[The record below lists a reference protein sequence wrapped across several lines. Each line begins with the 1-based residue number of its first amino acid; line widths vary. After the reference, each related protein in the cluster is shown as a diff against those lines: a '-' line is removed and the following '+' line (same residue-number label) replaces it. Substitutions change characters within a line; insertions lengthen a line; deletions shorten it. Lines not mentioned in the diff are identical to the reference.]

1 MSHRAVALAS
11 RLYIIRVHARRW
23 SSCKSPLARLLAAI
37 VIHVLDVECV
47 DMPRYVAQNGQ
58 ADVDEQILKHPAS
71 AWNSEENKAGDVGL
85 PIPHPA
91 TAQTP
96 MGGTENMLVTVD
108 LPEITKVRVTYR
120 GW

>member
-1 MSHRAVALAS
+1 MSYRAVALAS
-11 RLYIIRVHARRW
+11 RLYIIRVHTWRW

-37 VIHVLDVECV
+37 VIRVLDVECV
-47 DMPRYVAQNGQ
+47 DMARYVAQKSQ

-71 AWNSEENKAGDVGL
+71 AWNSEGNKAGDVGL

-96 MGGTENMLVTVD
+96 MGGTEGVLVAIE
-108 LPEITKVRVTYR
+108 LSEITEGRATYR

>member
-1 MSHRAVALAS
+1 MT
-11 RLYIIRVHARRW
+11 
-23 SSCKSPLARLLAAI
+23 
-37 VIHVLDVECV
+37 
-47 DMPRYVAQNGQ
+47 RYVAQKSQ

-71 AWNSEENKAGDVGL
+71 AWNSEGNKAGDVGL

-96 MGGTENMLVTVD
+96 MGGTEGVLVAIE
-108 LPEITKVRVTYR
+108 LSEITEGRATYR